1 MSIVTNETFE
11 NHLDLLKEIIQ
22 RDQTIVLDVETNGL
36 DSYGSHQICGV
47 GVGEADPMG
56 LMQYYPILI
65 LVEGVMG
72 ILLFNMILIQRKN
85 SVLKSGIKTFL

>member
-36 DSYGSHQICGV
+36 DS
-47 GVGEADPMG
+47 
-56 LMQYYPILI
+56 
-65 LVEGVMG
+65 
-72 ILLFNMILIQRKN
+72 
-85 SVLKSGIKTFL
+85 SGIPFL